1 MNGGY
6 ILVDWNKHPINP
18 PQSER
23 FPGIYSRALNVL
35 EAKKPVFICNAQFG
49 ESAGQVVNPRPLSP
63 VPVSMTK
70 LGNGAITASAQDFII
85 SITSDD
91 RISYQQS

>member
-6 ILVDWNKHPINP
+6 ILVDWNEHPINP
-18 PQSER
+18 PQPER

-35 EAKKPVFICNAQFG
+35 EAKKPVFICNAMFG
-49 ESAGQVVNPRPLSP
+49 ESAGQTVNPIPMSP
-63 VPVSMTK
+63 VPVAMKK
-70 LGNGAITASAQDFII
+70 LSNGTITASAQDFVI
-85 SITSDD
+85 SITNDD